1 MMQENRLHL
10 DDRWRHVSIYMD
22 HQQRSEVDEQL
33 QASAM
38 ILNCFR
44 SFFFKFRYLS

>member
-10 DDRWRHVSIYMD
+10 DDRWRHLCIYMD

-38 ILNCFR
+38 ILNCFG
-44 SFFFKFRYLS
+44 SFLNLDT